1 MGRTA
6 FPTKPADVVALT
18 SREFSFDVEMSE
30 APTLDF
36 VCARFVDD
44 VNRALVYLIR
54 FRALKEWRA
63 RANVTDW
70 LSDGSRTS
78 RDVCEVA
85 ARFALNDQ
93 WQFDPDGFCTA
104 VDAVVSERSRLP
116 RA

>member
-6 FPTKPADVVALT
+6 FPTRPADVVALT
-18 SREFSFDVEMSE
+18 SREFSFDVDVSD
-30 APTLDF
+30 APSLDL

-54 FRALKEWRA
+54 FQALKEWRA
-63 RANVTDW
+63 RANMTDW
-70 LSDGSRTS
+70 LRAGSRTS
-78 RDVCEVA
+78 RDVCAVA

-116 RA
+116 RV

>member
-18 SREFSFDVEMSE
+18 SREFSFDVDRSD
-30 APTLDF
+30 APTLDV
-36 VCARFVDD
+36 VCALFVDD

-63 RANVTDW
+63 RADVTDW
-70 LSDGSRTS
+70 LNAGSRTS
-78 RDVCEVA
+78 SDVCEVA

-104 VDAVVSERSRLP
+104 VDAVVSGRSRFP
-116 RA
+116 RV